1 MIFLDHTDE
10 LIGKQCEKLNCEELA
25 LTDSFYIISMNIA
38 DSLIKLLHK
47 TSVTIECETCCYG
60 DYLRPLG
67 ESPLWD
73 YLQCSDERLALARK
87 TFADLF
93 RLVRTTECFLCLISF
108 FDSCDD
114 SQIHKLKNFRG
125 KTTEVVQLPR
135 NSFFHFG
142 TIPELLNHFAVA
154 SVFLNRFQITD
165 PHKCLYSVLDGSQV
179 EEHLLNKKFS
189 FQIGEKSTVEFC
201 EFNRGAKIGNSCL
214 ISSCSSDRH
223 VVAPDG
229 ICLTTIILNQDQTR
243 LSFDQAND
251 INQSHL
257 NRFHH
262 VTIAFSIHDNLKQTS
277 GSNCTLQWFSH
288 TIKTRTPEDSLWTVP
303 LFQVCDTASESL
315 QSTISAI
322 QNGPLT
328 TKSDHSIMLLS
339 MEEALRLKNIDEML
353 KFRKQLKLKE
363 LSFQ

>member
-1 MIFLDHTDE
+1 MKSPGVVVCASDTLEYIPDPTKSFPLVDIILFAHHSTITIAKQHGVYVLKNNRLWRVLQKPNEDELRANEALFLNETQSEHTDVAS
-10 LIGKQCEKLNCEELA
+10 GKQCEKLNREELA

-93 RLVRTTECFLCLISF
+93 R
-108 FDSCDD
+108 
-114 SQIHKLKNFRG
+114 G

-165 PHKCLYSVLDGSQV
+165 PHKCLYSVLDGSQI
-179 EEHLLNKKFS
+179 E
-189 FQIGEKSTVEFC
+189 IGEKSIVEFC

-214 ISSCSSDRH
+214 ISSCSSDRY
-223 VVAPDG
+223 VVLPDG

-243 LSFDQAND
+243 LSSAKIRLWNFASSNAEPK
-251 INQSHL
+251 S
-257 NRFHH
+257 
-262 VTIAFSIHDNLKQTS
+262 VTVA
-277 GSNCTLQWFSH
+277 
-288 TIKTRTPEDSLWTVP
+288 
-303 LFQVCDTASESL
+303 
-315 QSTISAI
+315 
-322 QNGPLT
+322 
-328 TKSDHSIMLLS
+328 
-339 MEEALRLKNIDEML
+339 
-353 KFRKQLKLKE
+353 
-363 LSFQ
+363 